1 MSLPTRKDGAPDVA
15 GLISD
20 PLQCGTEEAVARL
33 RKAIADG
40 ELTDLRLGDL
50 LSEELGTG
58 GNAARLLRLLEIIEA
73 LDCGQHILKARPVLL
88 AHPDLHVRSKA
99 TLIIARASRNADWIL
114 RQLLEPDARV
124 QANAVEAVWGIDTPE
139 IRKVFSAAA
148 RSPHNR
154 VAMNAL
160 VGLYR
165 QGDVTSIAR
174 ILAAAEHEYSEPFR
188 ASARWAMGETGD
200 PRFLPYLN
208 SAFRTDP
215 PKRRAVAIRA
225 LARIRRNLGP
235 YEQAERVR
243 PEVLSAVA
251 ETAGSRR
258 VELSLHRNGDWE
270 HTLFAPADFV
280 ITEDDCLVTRYS
292 VNARTDPE
300 VLVIGFAIPRIPLRS
315 DPYSMAIESG
325 LRACLEWKR
334 KTDLW
339 CIDRYSCD
347 DEHEPDESADLA
359 AMRSED
365 PQVAQ
370 HLRRY
375 RGFLTAADIIE
386 KVIPGPGRKEQ
397 ASRDA
402 LAGSA
407 KAIEILARAAGER
420 HLFLCLHA
428 DAPLTPRKAE
438 DLERRASE
446 EKIVLHGILPNG
458 PEDATEL
465 VRICRESGGTFS
477 RIPEDQIAFAMAAIF
492 RGFLKRYE
500 IVWWPPDATGAARC
514 VRLQIFSLGGCA
526 DCTIDLEQTAP

>member
-1 MSLPTRKDGAPDVA
+1 MSSSTRKDGTLDVA
-15 GLISD
+15 SLIDD
-20 PLQCGTEEAVARL
+20 PLQCSPEEAVARL
-33 RKAIADG
+33 RTAIADG
-40 ELTDLRLGDL
+40 ELTDVRLGDL
-50 LSEELGTG
+50 LSEELAAG
-58 GNAARLLRLLEIIEA
+58 GNAARLLRLLEIVET
-73 LDCGQHILKARPVLL
+73 LDCGQRILKARSVLL
-88 AHPDLHVRSKA
+88 AHPDPHVRSKA
-99 TLIIARASRNADWIL
+99 TLIVGRASKNADWIL

-124 QANAVEAVWGIDTPE
+124 QANAVEAAWGIDTPE
-139 IRKVFSAAA
+139 IRKVFDAAA

-165 QGDVTSIAR
+165 QGDVTSIVR

-188 ASARWAMGETGD
+188 ISARWAMGETGD

-208 SAFRTDP
+208 SLFRTDP
-215 PKRRAVAIRA
+215 PKRRAVVIRA

-235 YEQAERVR
+235 YEQAERVC
-243 PEVLSAVA
+243 PEILSAVA
-251 ETAGSRR
+251 QTAGSRR
-258 VELSLHRNGDWE
+258 VELSLHRKGDWE
-270 HTLFAPADFV
+270 CTPFTSVDFV
-280 ITEDDCLVTRYS
+280 ITEDDRLVTRYS

-300 VLVIGFAIPRIPLRS
+300 VMIVGFAIPRIPSRA

-334 KTDLW
+334 KSDLW

-347 DEHEPDESADLA
+347 DRHEPDERADPA
-359 AMRSED
+359 AMHSED

-458 PEDATEL
+458 PEDTTEL
-465 VRICRESGGTFS
+465 VRICCESGGTFS
-477 RIPEDQIAFAMAAIF
+477 RIPEEQIAFAMAAIL

-500 IVWWPPDATGAARC
+500 IVWWPPDAAATARC
-514 VRLQIFSLGGCA
+514 ARLQIFSLGGCA